1 MDADLSHPAEKI
13 PILLAPVMDGSHDMV
28 IGSRYVPGG
37 AIPDWPLSRRVCSRL
52 ATFPALMFCTVK
64 DPLAG
69 FFAVK
74 RKFII
79 DLPGSVPGF
88 KIALAILAEYGNA
101 LRVKEFPIEFRDRDY
116 GESKMGRGVVWDYI
130 RQLTALTITKFSGD
144 RHRGHKKS

>member
-13 PILLAPVMDGSHDMV
+13 PLLLAPVMQGTHDMV
-28 IGSRYVPGG
+28 IGSRYAPGG
-37 AIPDWPLSRRVCSRL
+37 AIPDWPLSRRMCSRL
-52 ATFPALMFCTVK
+52 ATLPALFFCTVK

-74 RKFII
+74 RQYIV

-88 KIALAILAEYGNA
+88 KIGLAILAEYGNL
-101 LRVKEFPIEFRDRDY
+101 LRVEEIPIEFRDRDY

-130 RQLTALTITKFSGD
+130 RQLITLAARKFPGT
-144 RHRGHKKS
+144 RH